1 MEKTHWQEAAM
12 KIYRIDQTLISLE
25 QMPQEGNGT
34 LVLLTSEELDKNPSL
49 AGLEGILRHTPPA
62 HPHRGDHR
70 LRLPTHRDPGGAVR
84 RQRSGPYHGAA
95 SGAGKAAHAA

>member
-1 MEKTHWQEAAM
+1 M

-49 AGLEGILRHTPPA
+49 AGLEGILRRRPGTP
-62 HPHRGDHR
+62 
-70 LRLPTHRDPGGAVR
+70 
-84 RQRSGPYHGAA
+84 GAA
-95 SGAGKAAHAA
+95 KVSGAGAACAGR